1 MDNRTKF
8 KFNDLDVSSVLL
20 LCCKKSYSTS
30 ILSTSFKNTCF
41 NAGMTKAHYMATDL
55 LQLDVNIVEANL
67 INTKKYHS
75 CGT

>member
-55 LQLDVNIVEANL
+55 LQLRHKYSRSKLNKH
-67 INTKKYHS
+67 KKIS
-75 CGT
+75 RL